1 MRPLLLDV
9 RPKKGSDAP
18 SLKVLRPTHMMILLA
33 GATKNVPSCA
43 GRKEAARAA
52 AAAEMMVS
60 VAEPEKAA

>member
-1 MRPLLLDV
+1 
-9 RPKKGSDAP
+9 
-18 SLKVLRPTHMMILLA
+18 MMILLA